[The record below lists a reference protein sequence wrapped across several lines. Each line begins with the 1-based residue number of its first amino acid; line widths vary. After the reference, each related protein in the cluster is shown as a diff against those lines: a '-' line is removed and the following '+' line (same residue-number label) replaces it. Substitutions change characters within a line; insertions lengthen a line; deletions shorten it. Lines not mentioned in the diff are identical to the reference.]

1 MIMRNSVKK
10 TRRGSS
16 LAYGLVI
23 MSLVAILLSSIL
35 TFVVSQIRNSL
46 YTSAKEQA
54 FQIAESGIHF
64 YKWYLAHNTDGRTT
78 AQIQAFWNSGTAL
91 GVGSAYEVDY
101 EDPSSGETVGR
112 YSVTVTPPEQGSTMV
127 IARVVGWTDKYPDN
141 TRTIQVRFRRPSWS
155 ESAVLA
161 NDFMRFGEGTEVYGR
176 IHSNQG
182 IRFDGLAHNLVT
194 SSISTFNDPDHVGG
208 NEFGVHT
215 HVTPPPGS
223 GVNDSYRAAEALPN
237 AVSARTDVF
246 EAGRE
251 FPVTTTDF
259 NGVLGDLSY
268 MKSEAQ
274 AGHGRYFDSS
284 DSGRQIIL
292 KTNDTYDIC
301 RVATFDAATNGITGY
316 SGAVSGA
323 TGGFSGTNGNACVTT
338 SCCEYAACPWIR
350 PAQHSR
356 GKCLSLSNYP
366 IVDNGVIFVE
376 DNVWL
381 SGQVSGRR
389 MTVVAADLIGGS
401 APSVY
406 IGNDIRYTAYD
417 GTDVIGVIG
426 QNDVEIIQDSEN
438 DLRVDAAL
446 LAQQG
451 RVGRENY
458 GNTKTIITVYGAIA
472 TNQRYGFAYTN
483 GTGYTTRDL
492 YYDNN
497 LLYYPPPY
505 FPTGTQYSI
514 DLWEEM

>member
-1 MIMRNSVKK
+1 MYNSGIGRK
-10 TRRGSS
+10 TKRGST

-23 MSLVAILLSSIL
+23 MASVAVLLSSIL
-35 TFVVSQIRNSL
+35 TFVASQIKNSL
-46 YTSAKEQA
+46 YTNAKEQS

-78 AQIQAFWNSGTAL
+78 AQIQAFWDSGSAL
-91 GVGSAYEVDY
+91 GVGSAYAVDY

-112 YSVTVTPPEQGSTMV
+112 YSIEVDPPTQGSTMV
-127 IARVVGWTDKYPDN
+127 IARVTGWTTKYPNN

-161 NDFMRFGEGTEVYGR
+161 NDFMRFGAGTEVYGR

-182 IRFDGLAHNLVT
+182 IRFDGVAHNLVT
-194 SSISTFNDPDHVGG
+194 SSVATADDPDHGGG

-215 HVTPPPGS
+215 HDAPTDPLPPS
-223 GVNDSYRAAEALPN
+223 
-237 AVSARTDVF
+237 AVPARVDVF

-274 AGHGRYFDSS
+274 AGHGRYFN
-284 DSGRQIIL
+284 DSGVGRKILL
-292 KTNDTYDIC
+292 KTNDSYDVC
-301 RVATFDAATNGITGY
+301 GVASFDAVSNGITSY

-323 TGGFSGTNGNACVTT
+323 TGGFAGTNGNACVAT
-338 SCCEYAACPWIR
+338 SCCDYAACPWIR

-356 GKCLSLSNYP
+356 GKCVSLSNYP
-366 IVDNGVIFVE
+366 IVDDGVIFVE

-381 SGQVSGRR
+381 SGQISGKK
-389 MTVVAADLIGGS
+389 MAVVAADLIGGA

-406 IGNDIRYTAYD
+406 IGNDILYTAYD
-417 GTDVIGVIG
+417 GTDIIGVIG
-426 QNDVEIIQDSEN
+426 QNDIEIIRDSET
-438 DLRVDAAL
+438 DLRIDAAL

-458 GNTKTIITVYGAIA
+458 GMADIKTVITVYGAMA
-472 TNQRYGFAYTN
+472 TNQRYGFAWTN
-483 GTGYTTRDL
+483 GFQDWGYTTRNL

-505 FPTGTQYSI
+505 FPTGTQYAI
-514 DLWEEM
+514 DLWEEL

>member
-1 MIMRNSVKK
+1 MCSD
-10 TRRGSS
+10 TRVTRKGSS

-23 MSLVAILLSSIL
+23 MASVSILLSSIL
-35 TFVVSQIRNSL
+35 TFVVSQIKNSF
-46 YTSAKEQA
+46 YTDSKEQA

-78 AQIQAFWNSGTAL
+78 AQIQAFWDSGTAL
-91 GVGSAYEVDY
+91 GVGSAYEADY
-101 EDPSSGETVGR
+101 EDPSSGDVIGR

-127 IARVVGWTDKYPDN
+127 IAQVTGWTTKYPAH

-155 ESAVLA
+155 ENAVLA
-161 NDFMRFGEGTEVYGR
+161 NDFMRFGAGTEVYGR

-182 IRFDGLAHNLVT
+182 IRFDGVAHNLIT
-194 SSISTFNDPDHVGG
+194 SSVATADDPDHGGG

-215 HVTPPPGS
+215 HDAPTDPLPPAAVPA
-223 GVNDSYRAAEALPN
+223 RA
-237 AVSARTDVF
+237 DVF

-274 AGHGRYFDSS
+274 AGHGRYFDNGGV
-284 DSGRQIIL
+284 GRHITL
-292 KTNDTYDIC
+292 KTDDTYDIC
-301 RVATFDAATNGITGY
+301 KVSSYDSGTNGIGNY
-316 SGAVSGA
+316 EGAVSGA
-323 TGGFSGTNGNACVTT
+323 TGGFSGTNGNACTTT
-338 SCCEYAACPWIR
+338 SCCAYASCPWIR

-356 GKCLSLSNYP
+356 GKCVSLSNYP
-366 IVDNGVIFVE
+366 IVDNGAIFVE

-381 SGQVSGRR
+381 SGSVNGKKV
-389 MTVVAADLIGGS
+389 TIVAADLIGGA

-406 IGNDIRYTAYD
+406 IGNDIRYTTYD
-417 GTDVIGVIG
+417 GSDIIGVIA
-426 QNDVEIIQDSEN
+426 QNDVEIIRDAES
-438 DLRVDAAL
+438 DLRIDAAL

-451 RVGRENY
+451 RVGMEHY
-458 GNTKTIITVYGAIA
+458 GVTRSVITVYGAIA
-472 TNQRYGFAYTN
+472 TNQRYGFAWTD
-483 GTGYTTRDL
+483 GTGYTTRNL

-505 FPTGTQYSI
+505 FPTGTQYAI
-514 DLWEEM
+514 DLWEEL